1 MAAKYCPT
9 CKKPYSGTQRLCPDD
24 LSVLSLDD
32 PYHLVG
38 RTLLDKYRLEALVGL
53 GGMGAVYCAHHLGID
68 RRVAFKIL
76 QPNIALKDEHA
87 AELFEREGRMA
98 GRLSHENIVD
108 VKDAGRTTDGLAF
121 IVMEWLEGR
130 TLDEELR
137 EKGRFSLPRVA
148 EILRQVAAALE
159 EAHSKNVV
167 HRDLKPA
174 NIMLVQRS
182 RQTDGRDQ
190 VKLLDL
196 GIGKVI
202 GETGSSVSA
211 VMGTPN
217 YASPEQLQL
226 GGQIDA
232 RSDIYSLGVILYQL
246 LSGRLPFKSAS
257 LSELIHLQLTTTPTL
272 ISALRPETPL
282 AIERLISRMLA
293 KNPAD
298 RPQSA
303 REVTMA
309 FDRALEDAGI
319 SPIETRE
326 VVADPTAAGM
336 SIDSAIKIG
345 ALATEELSTTAP
357 PDVNAES
364 IGPVVTTRRFTH
376 GAAGVSESSRT
387 RWRFIP
393 GALIGLALA
402 AGGYGLYRFAFSAE
416 RRAGNPELTGRE
428 GAPSPPPPPVASP
441 PREVIAVPEPK
452 ASPSTAPRAPTRAA
466 APAPA
471 PAQNQSQAPSAAA
484 RRMADLH
491 FSQARELY
499 SKGDYRASLRQCNE
513 AIRLNPEHSDARAL
527 RRQLRRVIKILNDR

>member
-9 CKKPYSGTQRLCPDD
+9 CKKRYAGTQRLCPDD

-87 AELFEREGRMA
+87 AQLFEREGRMA

-108 VKDAGRTTDGLAF
+108 VKDAGRTRDGLAF

-130 TLDEELR
+130 TLEEELK
-137 EKGRFSLPRVA
+137 EKGRFSLTRVA

-174 NIMLVQRS
+174 NIMLVQRGS
-182 RQTDGRDQ
+182 GRTDRRDQ
-190 VKLLDL
+190 VKVLDL

-246 LSGRLPFKSAS
+246 LSGRLPFKSTS
-257 LSELIHLQLTTTPTL
+257 LSELIQLQLTTTPTL
-272 ISALRPETPL
+272 LSALRPETPP
-282 AIERLISRMLA
+282 AIERLVSRMLA
-293 KNPAD
+293 KDPAD

-309 FDRALEDAGI
+309 FDRELADAEI
-319 SPIETRE
+319 SQIETRE
-326 VVADPTAAGM
+326 GFSNPTSAEM
-336 SIDSAIKIG
+336 SIESAMKMSVQP
-345 ALATEELSTTAP
+345 TEELSTAAP
-357 PDVNAES
+357 SDVQAGS
-364 IGPVVTTRRFTH
+364 DGPVVTTRKFTH
-376 GAAGVSESSRT
+376 GGAIAPPSSRA
-387 RWRFIP
+387 RSRFIP
-393 GALIGLALA
+393 AALIGLAVI
-402 AGGYGLYRFAFSAE
+402 AGGYGLYRFAFNAE
-416 RRAGNPELTGRE
+416 QRAGNPELTGRE
-428 GAPSPPPPPVASP
+428 GTPPSPPPT
-441 PREVIAVPEPK
+441 IATPPEPK
-452 ASPSTAPRAPTRAA
+452 DSQSPAPSA
-466 APAPA
+466 APSAPG
-471 PAQNQSQAPSAAA
+471 QNQTQAPSAAA
-484 RRMADLH
+484 RRTADLH

-499 SKGDYRASLRQCNE
+499 RKGDYRAALSECNE
-513 AIRLNPEHSDARAL
+513 ALKLNPQHRDARAL
-527 RRQLRRVIKILNDR
+527 RRQVRNVIRILNDR